1 VTIAGRG
8 GQRAVAQ
15 PVLDG
20 EERDAVLH
28 QMRGKGMAQGMDAVG
43 LANPG
48 ATTGLVIDMQ
58 GSAGVHGFEL
68 VATKEEPRAG
78 AVCPPVIAK
87 HVEGRMGEDCVAILV
102 ALALLDANHHT
113 VGGAFDM
120 VWPQATDLANAQAG
134 AIKPWPIVPDA

>member
-1 VTIAGRG
+1 MFAGHVTIAGRG

-48 ATTGLVIDMQ
+48 ATTGLVIP
-58 GSAGVHGFEL
+58 EY
-68 VATKEEPRAG
+68 
-78 AVCPPVIAK
+78 C
-87 HVEGRMGEDCVAILV
+87 
-102 ALALLDANHHT
+102 
-113 VGGAFDM
+113 
-120 VWPQATDLANAQAG
+120 TD
-134 AIKPWPIVPDA
+134 